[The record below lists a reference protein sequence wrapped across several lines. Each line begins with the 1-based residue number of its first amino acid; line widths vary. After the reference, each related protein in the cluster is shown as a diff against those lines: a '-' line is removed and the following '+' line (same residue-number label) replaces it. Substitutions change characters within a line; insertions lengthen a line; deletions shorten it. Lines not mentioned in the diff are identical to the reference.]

1 MTNAKQL
8 KPTHADHISG
18 YDWTNKKGYN
28 AIDEMLKNEV
38 VVAQR
43 KYDGERILMH
53 FNHDEF
59 YMTSRRKSK
68 KNNDCYTEVQDNFP
82 FYKKEIGLDYTVLDG
97 ELFADIPDGNEGFK
111 NDWSTI
117 VGIIHSLKDRA
128 LELQKNPD
136 VHVKY
141 AVFDCLFYNGK
152 DIRDL
157 PYFERVKYAI
167 DVVHRWNNHTSS
179 FMNDSTNS
187 TIHMADVET
196 FKFFINDKEVSENEY
211 ITSFIKEAMYEHRS
225 TSVAKSIIKEDK
237 ETAKTDGKSTFIFES
252 GCKFSIVCDSKV
264 RDDENRHIDNSSMFF
279 VKNTLVVNK
288 DALYRI
294 RDSYIEKGCE
304 GIVIKSMNR
313 KYYDTGAYIKAKR
326 FETKD
331 IVVYGFD
338 YGNGKYSNTVGA
350 LKCGYYDEKT
360 DSIIHITDVNCGTD
374 KDRDEWLQG
383 FKDGSR
389 MNAVIEV
396 KCQQITK
403 TSLRHP
409 VYVRYRKDKD
419 YKMCTKDT
427 IFENI

>member
-1 MTNAKQL
+1 MIMTNAKQL
-8 KPTHADHISG
+8 QPTHADHISG

-28 AIDEMLKNEV
+28 AIDDMLEKEV
-38 VVAQR
+38 VIAQR

-68 KNNDCYTEVQDNFP
+68 KNNNCYTEVQDNFP
-82 FYKKEIGLDYTVLDG
+82 FYKKDIGLDYTVLDG

-128 LELQKNPD
+128 LELQKNPN

-141 AVFDCLFYNGK
+141 AVFDCLFYDGK

-157 PYFERVKYAI
+157 PYFERVKYAME
-167 DVVHRWNNHTSS
+167 VVHKWHT
-179 FMNDSTNS
+179 NTSTL
-187 TIHMADVET
+187 MLD
-196 FKFFINDKEVSENEY
+196 
-211 ITSFIKEAMYEHRS
+211 
-225 TSVAKSIIKEDK
+225 
-237 ETAKTDGKSTFIFES
+237 KSTFHMTE
-252 GCKFSIVCDSKV
+252 
-264 RDDENRHIDNSSMFF
+264 DDTSSMFF
-279 VKNTLVVNK
+279 VKNILVTNK
-288 DALYRI
+288 EALYRI
-294 RDSYIEKGCE
+294 RDEYIDKGYE
-304 GIVIKSMNR
+304 GIVVKSMNR

-360 DSIIHITDVNCGTD
+360 DSIIHVTDVNCGTD

-389 MNAVIEV
+389 MNGVIEV

-409 VYVRYRKDKD
+409 VYMRYRKDKD

>member
-1 MTNAKQL
+1 MIMTNAKQIQ
-8 KPTHADHISG
+8 PTHADHISG

-28 AIDEMLKNEV
+28 AIDDMIKNEV

-82 FYKKEIGLDYTVLDG
+82 QFKKNIELGYTVLDG
-97 ELFADIPDGNEGFK
+97 ELFTDIPDGKGGYK

-117 VGIIHSLKDRA
+117 VGIIHSLPERA
-128 LELQKNPD
+128 VELQKNPD
-136 VHVKY
+136 IHVRY
-141 AVFDCLFYNGK
+141 AAFDCLFFDGK
-152 DIRDL
+152 DLRDEN
-157 PYFERVKYAI
+157 YFERMKYLEKALKLINNPQFFQVKSKY
-167 DVVHRWNNHTSS
+167 VPN
-179 FMNDSTNS
+179 
-187 TIHMADVET
+187 
-196 FKFFINDKEVSENEY
+196 
-211 ITSFIKEAMYEHRS
+211 KEALYE
-225 TSVAKSIIKEDK
+225 
-237 ETAKTDGKSTFIFES
+237 
-252 GCKFSIVCDSKV
+252 
-264 RDDENRHIDNSSMFF
+264 
-279 VKNTLVVNK
+279 
-288 DALYRI
+288 I
-294 RDSYIEKGCE
+294 RDNHINRGEE

-360 DSIIHITDVNCGTD
+360 DSIIHVTDVNCGTD

-389 MNAVIEV
+389 INGVIEV

>member
-1 MTNAKQL
+1 MTNVKQL
-8 KPTHADHISG
+8 QPTHADHISG

-38 VVAQR
+38 VVVQK

-53 FNHDEF
+53 FDGNNL

-68 KNNDCYTEVQDNFP
+68 KNNNNYTEVQDNFP
-82 FYKKEIGLDYTVLDG
+82 IFKKNLNLGYTVLDG
-97 ELFADIPDGNEGFK
+97 ELFADIPDGKEKMK

-128 LELQKNPD
+128 LELQKNLD

-157 PYFERVKYAI
+157 PYFERYKYALEVI
-167 DVVHRWNNHTSS
+167 KNWQENNQ
-179 FMNDSTNS
+179 NDTKMFPVQNL
-187 TIHMADVET
+187 
-196 FKFFINDKEVSENEY
+196 FINNKES
-211 ITSFIKEAMYEHRS
+211 
-225 TSVAKSIIKEDK
+225 
-237 ETAKTDGKSTFIFES
+237 
-252 GCKFSIVCDSKV
+252 
-264 RDDENRHIDNSSMFF
+264 
-279 VKNTLVVNK
+279 
-288 DALYRI
+288 LYRI
-294 RDSYIEKGCE
+294 RDEYITNGDE
-304 GIVIKSMNR
+304 GIVVKSMER
-313 KYYDTGAYIKAKR
+313 KYYDSGAYIKAKR

-331 IVVYGFD
+331 LVVYDFD

-350 LKCGYYDEKT
+350 LKCGYYDTKT

-383 FKDGSR
+383 FKNGSR
-389 MNAVIEV
+389 KNGVIEV
-396 KCQQITK
+396 KCQQVTK

-409 VYVRYRKDKD
+409 VYMRYRQDKD

-427 IFENI
+427 IFTEDN